1 MKIYL
6 FNHSWYL
13 QIPKILF
20 IIHLIIWYLSR
31 NLARKSLNDE
41 NSVRIL
47 QKTYRTLFRFI
58 EFKKGR
64 NDWIN
69 IYLMMAYLN
78 LQGVNRMHRLPETLK
93 KFHSFAF
100 FGGSSPRTDRFSAVV
115 TNEGVW
121 KAFCLISFCPVEAF
135 SILCTVS

>member
-47 QKTYRTLFRFI
+47 QKTYRTPFRFV

-69 IYLMMAYLN
+69 IYLMMAHLN
-78 LQGVNRMHRLPETLK
+78 LQGVNRTRRLPETLK

-100 FGGSSPRTDRFSAVV
+100 FGGSPRTDRSVV
-115 TNEGVW
+115 TNEGAW
-121 KAFCLISFCPVEAF
+121 KAFCLISFCPVGAF